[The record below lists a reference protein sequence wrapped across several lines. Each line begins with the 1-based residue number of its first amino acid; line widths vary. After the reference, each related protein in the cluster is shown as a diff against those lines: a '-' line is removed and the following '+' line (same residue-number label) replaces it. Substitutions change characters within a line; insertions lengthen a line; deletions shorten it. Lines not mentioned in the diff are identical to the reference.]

1 MATKESTWTGDTS
14 FGGTRSIVCSSFLE
28 MEKFM
33 LGPEIKQSSK
43 ELPKKTDSYFSSK
56 PEPGNGAPIVSLKE
70 GAAANRAAM

>member
-1 MATKESTWTGDTS
+1 
-14 FGGTRSIVCSSFLE
+14 

-33 LGPEIKQSSK
+33 LGPGTTQSSR
-43 ELPKKTDSYFSSK
+43 ELPKTESYFSSK